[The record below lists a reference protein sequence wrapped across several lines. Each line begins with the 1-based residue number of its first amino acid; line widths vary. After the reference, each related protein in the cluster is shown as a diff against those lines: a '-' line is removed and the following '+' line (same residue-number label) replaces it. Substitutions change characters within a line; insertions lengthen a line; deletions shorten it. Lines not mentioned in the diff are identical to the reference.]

1 MKGLRLACSQDS
13 WEEVYPGVRRWVTS
27 GQLMTVTFYEFEPAC
42 RFPLHAHDQ
51 EQAVVVTRG
60 ALTFSTG
67 AEQATAV
74 PGTVLWIPRGLPH
87 EVVAGPEGASVVSV
101 VSPARR
107 SGEDLQVLGA

>member
-1 MKGLRLACSQDS
+1 MERLRLACWQDS

-27 GQLMTVTFYEFEPAC
+27 GEFMTVTFYEFDPGS

-67 AEQATAV
+67 EEEETVV
-74 PGTVLWIPRGLPH
+74 PNAVLWIPPGVPH
-87 EVVAGPEGASVVSV
+87 EAVAGPEGASVVSV
-101 VSPARR
+101 VSPARH
-107 SGEDLQVLGA
+107 SGEDLQILGA